1 MEQIKGIFD
10 SHAHYDD
17 PCFSEDQDA
26 VIMAQKAHGVDW
38 ILNAG
43 CNLDTSRM
51 GVALGEKYD
60 FFFSSAGIHPGD
72 IHSLPSDYIKQLEE
86 ILSQPKVV
94 AIGEIG
100 LDYHYEPFDRLEQIR
115 IFTEQM
121 ELANKLKKPVI
132 IHSRE
137 ATEDTLSVLK
147 QFPDVIGVVHCF
159 SGSDQTAKQVL
170 DLGYYIGFTGVVTFS
185 NARKPIKAAE
195 VVPLNRLLLETDAP
209 YMAPV
214 PFRGKRCT
222 SELIAYTAQKLA
234 DIKQVPV
241 QQLVDSAR
249 ENTFRLF
256 QIEEMSF
263 Q

>member
-17 PCFSEDQDA
+17 ERFADDRET
-26 VIMAQKAHGVDW
+26 VIAAQRGHGVSW

-43 CNLDTSRM
+43 CSLESSLA
-51 GVALGEKYD
+51 GAALGKRYD

-72 IHSLPSDYIKQLEE
+72 IDGLPADYLKRLEM
-86 ILSQPKVV
+86 LLTKPKVV
-94 AIGEIG
+94 AVGEIG
-100 LDYHYEPFDRLEQIR
+100 LDYHYQPYDRSKQIHF
-115 IFTEQM
+115 FTEQM
-121 ELANKLKKPVI
+121 ELAQSLKKPVI

-137 ATEDTLSVLK
+137 ATEDTLSVLR
-147 QFPDVIGVVHCF
+147 QFPKVTGVVHCF
-159 SGSDQTAKQVL
+159 SGSDQTAVQVL
-170 DLGYYIGFTGVVTFS
+170 DLGYSIGFTGVVTFS
-185 NARKPIKAAE
+185 NARKPIKAAA
-195 VVPLNRLLLETDAP
+195 VVPLDRLLLETDAP

-234 DIKQVPV
+234 EIKGVSA
-241 QQLVDSAR
+241 QQLVDQAR

-256 QIEEMSF
+256 QIEEMV
-263 Q
+263 

>member
-1 MEQIKGIFD
+1 MEQVKGIFD

-17 PCFSEDQDA
+17 ERFADDRET
-26 VIMAQKAHGVDW
+26 VIAAQREHGVSW

-43 CNLDTSRM
+43 CSLESSLA
-51 GVALGEKYD
+51 GAALGEQYD

-72 IHSLPSDYIKQLEE
+72 IDGLPADYLKRLEM
-86 ILSQPKVV
+86 LLTKPKVV
-94 AIGEIG
+94 AVGEIG
-100 LDYHYEPFDRLEQIR
+100 LDYHYQPYDRNKQIR

-121 ELANKLKKPVI
+121 ELAQSLKKPVI

-137 ATEDTLSVLK
+137 ATEDTLSVLR
-147 QFPDVIGVVHCF
+147 QFPKVTGVVHCF
-159 SGSDQTAKQVL
+159 SGSDQTAVQVL
-170 DLGYYIGFTGVVTFS
+170 DLGYLIGFTGVVTFS
-185 NARKPIKAAE
+185 NARKPIKAAA
-195 VVPLNRLLLETDAP
+195 VVPLDHLLLETDAP

-234 DIKQVPV
+234 EIKGVPV
-241 QQLVDSAR
+241 QQLVDQAR

-256 QIEEMSF
+256 QIKEMV
-263 Q
+263 